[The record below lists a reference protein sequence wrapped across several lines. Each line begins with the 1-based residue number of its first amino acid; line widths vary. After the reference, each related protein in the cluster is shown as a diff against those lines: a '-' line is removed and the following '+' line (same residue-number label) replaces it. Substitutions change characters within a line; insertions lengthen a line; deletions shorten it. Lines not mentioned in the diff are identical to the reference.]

1 MKKIFEDYDSLSDYI
16 QENQYIKT
24 GLYITGGIVLIWV
37 LGKATVLLTDATR
50 NIKSFCRE
58 F

>member
-1 MKKIFEDYDSLSDYI
+1 MKNIFKDYDSLRDYI
-16 QENQYIKT
+16 DENPYIKT
-24 GLYITGGIVLIWV
+24 GLYITSGIILIWV

-50 NIKSFCRE
+50 NFKSFYRE